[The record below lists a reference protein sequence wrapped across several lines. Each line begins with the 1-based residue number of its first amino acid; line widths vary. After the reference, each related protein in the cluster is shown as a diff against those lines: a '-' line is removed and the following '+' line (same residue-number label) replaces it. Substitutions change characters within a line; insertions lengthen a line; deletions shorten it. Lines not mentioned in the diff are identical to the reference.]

1 MKRIKKLLICALC
14 FALGASLSLVGTIAY
29 LKDETDTVYNVM
41 TSGNVKIE
49 MLEFERVV
57 DANGNWVSA
66 PEYNVTF
73 GTDTYTPD
81 KLQPFTQ
88 GKPLYPA
95 VYNNASNTM
104 GWDDRNGSQAASGAG
119 SHQQGWAQIGAPGSN
134 QLFDD
139 SVANVIDK
147 FVFVK
152 NTGSYDAYVR
162 TVFAFE
168 AGNLTV
174 EEFDKMMHF
183 NTNGSNWDTAFSSDE
198 LIPATIDGVN
208 YYIAVATY
216 KRNGGV
222 VTPGETTRPSLLQFY
237 LDPEATNETVE
248 SFGDTYDVLVIS
260 QAAQVEGFEDVDG
273 DGMTADDALD
283 RAFGAINENQNPW
296 TGKTVSVPKAAN
308 NAEKLAAVLA
318 GKGDVVVYG
327 EIDAEEVIYPWGDAI
342 NYTAEFFSESVD
354 SISGGSLLLN
364 EKSTFGLFVYD
375 VQSVSDMTISGNSEA
390 LVYIQ
395 AYTKPSFISGLN
407 VTANGGAGI
416 YSEYCHQGVVIED
429 CVVDQSGLEAGHETW
444 FEAAIAAAQGSK
456 VTINSG
462 SYKSNGLV
470 ISTFGSNSSAVTV
483 NGGNFDGKIGTL
495 GTDTIIING
504 GNFVNFGVAA
514 GNQGTIVIKGGTFDS
529 DPSEYLAEGY
539 VAIESTVYAR
549 SATTTYTVLPIDDEA
564 TLRLAMEKLD
574 TIKLMGDIDLGATQ
588 LAVPAGKDIV
598 IDLNGMTLT
607 GAYDGADHYAM
618 FTIPSGATLTIEGEG
633 SVNASTAFA
642 ESNRSGAIFQN
653 AGNLV
658 INGGKYSLT
667 DATEGKTWIIA
678 TIVDNRT
685 SNASCE
691 TLLTINDGEFSIG
704 GNAINLFRNYPQQGG
719 SATIKFNGGVYKA
732 NPNKETTYIW
742 NQEAG
747 SHLGELYFNGGVYD
761 SNIVYEDYNGQSDI
775 HIADG
780 VVIGAY
786 SGNS

>member
-49 MLEFERVV
+49 MLEYERAV
-57 DANGNWVSA
+57 DDNGNWIPA

-73 GTDTYTPD
+73 GADTYTPD

-95 VYNNASNTM
+95 VYNNVSNTM
-104 GWDDRNGSQAASGAG
+104 AWDDRNGSQVASGAG

-152 NTGSYDAYVR
+152 NTGSYNAYVR

-168 AGNLTV
+168 AGNLTPD
-174 EEFDKMMHF
+174 EFDEMMHV
-183 NTNGSNWDTAFSSDE
+183 NANGGSWDIAFDKDE
-198 LIPATIDGVN
+198 MVPATINGVN
-208 YYIAVATY
+208 YYIGVATY

-222 VTPGETTRPSLLQFY
+222 VTPGEITRPSLLQLF

-248 SFGDTYDVLVIS
+248 SFGDTYDILVIT
-260 QAAQVEGFEDVDG
+260 QATQVEGFEDLDG

-283 RAFGAINENQNPW
+283 RAFGAINATQNPW
-296 TGKTVSVPKAAN
+296 TGKTVSIPNIANTPDEFADLLENGGSITLGNDIDADETIVVPEGATVELDLNGMTLTSLN
-308 NAEKLAAVLA
+308 NAIENHGTLV
-318 GKGDVVVYG
+318 
-327 EIDAEEVIYPWGDAI
+327 
-342 NYTAEFFSESVD
+342 
-354 SISGGSLLLN
+354 
-364 EKSTFGLFVYD
+364 
-375 VQSVSDMTISGNSEA
+375 ISGN
-390 LVYIQ
+390 
-395 AYTKPSFISGLN
+395 
-407 VTANGGAGI
+407 
-416 YSEYCHQGVVIED
+416 GVID
-429 CVVDQSGLEAGHETW
+429 ATEAGTNALA
-444 FEAAIAAAQGSK
+444 FDNYG
-456 VTINSG
+456 
-462 SYKSNGLV
+462 
-470 ISTFGSNSSAVTV
+470 TV
-483 NGGNFDGKIGTL
+483 
-495 GTDTIIING
+495 IING
-504 GNFVNFGVAA
+504 GTFKGEFSSASNA
-514 GNQGTIVIKGGTFDS
+514 TLIIKGGTFDS
-529 DPSEYLAEGY
+529 DPSAYVADGY
-539 VAIESTVYAR
+539 VAIENTVYAR

-574 TIKLMGDIDLGATQ
+574 AIKLMGNIDLGDTQ
-588 LAVPAGKDIV
+588 LAVTEGKSIV

-607 GAYDGADHYAM
+607 GGYNGADHYAM
-618 FTIPSGATLTIEGEG
+618 FTIPNGATLTIEGEG
-633 SVNASTAFA
+633 FVNASTAFA

-658 INGGKYSLT
+658 INGGKYNLT

-685 SNASCE
+685 KNASCA
-691 TLLTINDGEFSIG
+691 TLLTINDGEFSIR

-732 NPNKETTYIW
+732 NPDKDTTYIW
-742 NQEAG
+742 NQE
-747 SHLGELYFNGGVYD
+747 SRTYLGELYFNGGVYD
-761 SNIVYEDYNGQSDI
+761 SNIVYEDYNGQDDI

-786 SGNS
+786 SGNA